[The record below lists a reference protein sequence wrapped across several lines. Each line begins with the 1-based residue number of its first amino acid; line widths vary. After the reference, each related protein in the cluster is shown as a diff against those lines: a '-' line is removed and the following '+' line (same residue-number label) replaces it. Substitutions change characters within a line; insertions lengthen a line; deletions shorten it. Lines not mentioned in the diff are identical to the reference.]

1 MHDAV
6 RTRVAPRIAP
16 FHAMAGAGA
25 LLAIASSSPAWAW
38 GHTGHVGIS
47 ELAILTLP
55 KDLPKFLRTAQTA
68 VEIGQ
73 LGPEPDVSKTTGI
86 ITGTSASGAL
96 QTAPTVHD
104 AERDPGHYI
113 DIDDNG
119 VVAGGAV
126 PLTALPRTREAF
138 DTAQRAATSPAG
150 QDQYSAGYLPYTI
163 IDGFQQVRKD
173 FGIWRA
179 LSAGLATAT
188 ADADREYFRYQL
200 QLRQTLT
207 IRDIGTWSHFVADA
221 SQPMH
226 VSIHFNGWGNV
237 PNPNG
242 YTTAPIHA
250 PFEGTF
256 VHDFIDFGS
265 VYGQVRPYT
274 DRGVGTIEQRVP
286 LYLAET
292 LSQVAPAYAAA
303 QASGN
308 DNYQTAQPAEVA
320 IVTQQLAAGVA
331 ELRDE
336 IVDAWRQSEQI
347 AVGYPL
353 VRVLDIESGAVKMTP
368 ATLASD

>member
-1 MHDAV
+1 MPATLRSRLAARTASCIAV
-6 RTRVAPRIAP
+6 
-16 FHAMAGAGA
+16 AGAGTLFA
-25 LLAIASSSPAWAW
+25 VAAPSPAWAW

-47 ELAILTLP
+47 ELAILSLP
-55 KDLPKFLRTAQTA
+55 GELPKFLRTPLVAE
-68 VEIGQ
+68 EIGQ

-86 ITGTSASGAL
+86 VTGTSASGSL

-113 DIDDNG
+113 DIDDSG
-119 VVAGGAV
+119 IVAGGAV
-126 PLTALPRTREAF
+126 ALSALPPTREAF
-138 DTAQRAATSPAG
+138 DTAQRAAASPGG

-179 LSAGLATAT
+179 LSAGLATAVS
-188 ADADREYFRYQL
+188 DADRNYFRYQL
-200 QLRQTLT
+200 QLRQKLT
-207 IRDIGTWSHFVADA
+207 IRDIGYWSHFVADA

-226 VSIHFNGWGNV
+226 VSVHFNGWGSY

-250 PFEGTF
+250 PFEGAF
-256 VHDFIDFGS
+256 VHHFIDFGV

-274 DRGVGTIEQRVP
+274 DRGVGTVEQRVP

-292 LSQVAPAYAAA
+292 LGQVAPAYAAA

-320 IVTQQLAAGVA
+320 IVTRQLAAGIA

-336 IVDAWRQSEQI
+336 IVDAWRQSGQI
-347 AVGYPL
+347 AIGYPL
-353 VRVLDIESGAVKMTP
+353 VRVSDIESGAVPMTTT
-368 ATLASD
+368 TLASD

>member
-1 MHDAV
+1 MPDTV
-6 RTRVAPRIAP
+6 RNRVATRVA
-16 FHAMAGAGA
+16 A
-25 LLAIASSSPAWAW
+25 LLAIAGAGTLLAASPAWAW

-47 ELAILTLP
+47 ELAILSLP
-55 KDLPKFLRTAQTA
+55 AELPKFLRTAQAA

-73 LGPEPDVSKTTGI
+73 LGPEPDISKTTGI
-86 ITGTSASGAL
+86 ITGTSASGNL

-104 AERDPGHYI
+104 AERDTGHYI

-126 PLTALPRTREAF
+126 ALSMLPPTREAF
-138 DTAQRAATSPAG
+138 DTAQRAATSPGG

-188 ADADREYFRYQL
+188 SDADQAYFRYQL
-200 QLRQTLT
+200 QLRQKLT
-207 IRDIGTWSHFVADA
+207 IRDIGYWSHFVADA

-226 VSIHFNGWGNV
+226 TSIHFNGWGNY

-256 VHDFIDFGS
+256 VRDFIDFGV
-265 VYGQVRPYT
+265 VYGQVRPYI
-274 DRGVGTIEQRVP
+274 DRGVTSIEQRVP

-292 LSQVAPAYAAA
+292 LGQVAPTYAAA
-303 QASGN
+303 QASG

-336 IVDAWRQSEQI
+336 IVDAWRQSQQI
-347 AVGYPL
+347 AVGFPL
-353 VRVLDIESGAVKMTP
+353 LRVSDIESGTVKMTTT
-368 ATLASD
+368 TLASD